1 MATIQ
6 AYWTIVDGKGEESTM
21 TIDLAPA
28 TTPTN
33 AQAFAQA
40 MNTVIGDLINGGIIA
55 YGVRINV
62 PVTGDFANPFAD
74 IQEKALFT
82 FRSAG
87 GFIKQVTIP
96 TILEDLFI
104 TGTKLID
111 LTDVDVVQ
119 FVDGMVDGL
128 DVSSFGGTGVIQP
141 TTSHGEDLVEIESA
155 REAWGKYRP

>member
-6 AYWTIVDGKGEESTM
+6 AYYTIVDGKGEESTV

-40 MNTVIGDLINGGIIA
+40 MHTVINDLITGGVTN
-55 YGVRINV
+55 YGIRINV
-62 PVTGDFANPFAD
+62 PVTGDFANPYAD
-74 IQEKALFT
+74 IQEKALFV

-87 GFIKQVTIP
+87 GFIKRVSIP
-96 TILEDLFI
+96 TINEDLFL

-111 LTDVDVVQ
+111 LTDLDVVE
-119 FVDGMVDGL
+119 FVNGMVDGL
-128 DVSSFGGTGVIQP
+128 DVSSFGGTGTIQP
-141 TTSHGEDLVEIESA
+141 TTSHGEDLVEVTTA
-155 REAWGKYRP
+155 REAWGDYRP